1 LSWRPLVFLG
11 GASYSIYLL
20 QYPIRN
26 WVRLLCEKVLHVPY
40 VVGSLSSPAL
50 LIVISC
56 LVFHYYEEA
65 MRRALKRLFAS
76 LEFHRQ
82 ALKKDLPGQ
91 EK

>member
-1 LSWRPLVFLG
+1 LIYEGIVVAPLVFLS

-56 LVFHYYEEA
+56 LVFTITK
-65 MRRALKRLFAS
+65 KRCGA
-76 LEFHRQ
+76 H
-82 ALKKDLPGQ
+82 
-91 EK
+91 